1 MTIYY
6 KCNMSRLHHILA
18 YIVCSL
24 ICTVLVYIFY
34 HLTLLSVVLGFAMGI
49 LLERMYAQGTVR
61 KRQKNFRL
69 QFRMFLESMSVACRS
84 GQTEIQALD
93 AALKDLEVSYRQ
105 DADIIVELKNIIRQ
119 YHNGGIPLTL
129 LFQDLAERTDLEDV
143 RSFATIY
150 SVISG
155 KNDRIADILTETS
168 QIIGDKIEIENE
180 IETTI
185 TSAKSETNMM
195 LILPIIMV
203 LAMSAMGGG
212 LLDALFE
219 TPQGHLAATAALA
232 IFGLS
237 YWLAS
242 KASNINV

>member
-1 MTIYY
+1 MQYDEVSSYSCIYCLLDTLY
-6 KCNMSRLHHILA
+6 GSGD
-18 YIVCSL
+18 
-24 ICTVLVYIFY
+24 IFY
-34 HLTLLSVVLGFAMGI
+34 HLTLLSIILGFAMGI
-49 LLERMYAQGTVR
+49 LLERMYAQNTIR

-105 DADIIVELKNIIRQ
+105 DADIVVELKNILRQ
-119 YHNGGIPLTL
+119 YHNGGIALTM

-150 SVISG
+150 SVIAG

-195 LILPIIMV
+195 LVLPIIMV

-219 TPQGHLAATAALA
+219 TTQGHLAATGALV
-232 IFGLS
+232 IFGIS
-237 YWLAS
+237 YLLAA